1 MLKMVR
7 VPVIGWFPP
16 PCRGRVLDLSV
27 YVKVGSAR
35 FFYCLFSEI
44 ARAGMGNGNSF
55 YSRILTGTDKRALD
69 TAADQL
75 IATIQ
80 GFAEPLVADLGM
92 ELVDVE
98 YRREGHGW
106 VLRFFIDK
114 EGGIGIDDCAKVS
127 REISAYLEVEDLLAH
142 AYHLEVSSPGLE
154 RPLKKKEDFVR
165 FIDRQIRIKLRQPV
179 ADQRV
184 LIGTLCGLEGNA
196 VVLMLEEEKVFI
208 DMENISKARLTL

>member
-1 MLKMVR
+1 M
-7 VPVIGWFPP
+7 
-16 PCRGRVLDLSV
+16 
-27 YVKVGSAR
+27 KVGSAR
-35 FFYCLFSEI
+35 FFYCLFSGYAPVCKRKE
-44 ARAGMGNGNSF
+44 GSF
-55 YSRILTGTDKRALD
+55 FSRILTGTDKRALD

-80 GFAEPLVADLGM
+80 GIAEPLVADLGM

-114 EGGIGIDDCAKVS
+114 EGGIGVDDCAKVS
-127 REISAYLEVEDLLAH
+127 REISANLEVEDLIAH

-165 FIDRQIRIKLRQPV
+165 FTDRQIRIKLRQPV
-179 ADQRV
+179 GEQRV
-184 LIGTLCGLEGNA
+184 LIGTLCGLEGNV
-196 VVLMLEEEKVFI
+196 VVLKLEEEKEKVLI
-208 DMENISKARLTL
+208 DLENISKARLTL

>member
-1 MLKMVR
+1 M
-7 VPVIGWFPP
+7 
-16 PCRGRVLDLSV
+16 
-27 YVKVGSAR
+27 
-35 FFYCLFSEI
+35 
-44 ARAGMGNGNSF
+44 
-55 YSRILTGTDKRALD
+55 D
-69 TAADQL
+69 TAADTL

-114 EGGIGIDDCAKVS
+114 EGSIGVDDCAKVS
-127 REISAYLEVEDLLAH
+127 REISAYLEVEDLVAH

-154 RPLKKKEDFVR
+154 RPLRKKEDFAR
-165 FIDRQIRIKLRQPV
+165 FIDRQVRIKLRQPV
-179 ADQRV
+179 GDQRV
-184 LIGTLCGLEGNA
+184 LVGTLCGLEGDA

>member
-1 MLKMVR
+1 ML
-7 VPVIGWFPP
+7 VIGCALPVVVCAGSVGVRESGLCPLFLLSFLGNRT
-16 PCRGRVLDLSV
+16 CRHGDEDS
-27 YVKVGSAR
+27 
-35 FFYCLFSEI
+35 FFSK
-44 ARAGMGNGNSF
+44 
-55 YSRILTGTDKRALD
+55 ILTGTDKRALD
-69 TAADQL
+69 TAVDQL
-75 IATIQ
+75 IVTIQ

-114 EGGIGIDDCAKVS
+114 EGGIGVDDCAKVS
-127 REISAYLEVEDLLAH
+127 REISAYLEVEDLVAH

-179 ADQRV
+179 GDQRV
-184 LIGTLCGLEGNA
+184 LVGTLCGLEGDT

-208 DMENISKARLTL
+208 DMGNISKARLTL

>member
-1 MLKMVR
+1 M
-7 VPVIGWFPP
+7 
-16 PCRGRVLDLSV
+16 

-35 FFYCLFSEI
+35 FFYCHFLEVAPVSMGKEGSFFSK
-44 ARAGMGNGNSF
+44 
-55 YSRILTGTDKRALD
+55 ILTGTDKRALD
-69 TAADQL
+69 AAVDQL

-114 EGGIGIDDCAKVS
+114 EGGIGVDDCAKVS
-127 REISAYLEVEDLLAH
+127 REISAYLEVEDLVAH

-179 ADQRV
+179 GDQRV
-184 LIGTLCGLEGNA
+184 LVGTLCGLEGDA
-196 VVLMLEEEKVFI
+196 VVLIVEEEKVFI